1 MAGGACRRAHCPRPP
16 RGRVVR
22 AGGGGHRAGQRA
34 RGWRAPTL
42 ATGSH
47 SGQREDDRRV
57 GSGTVERESRLAVI
71 GHRDPRPC
79 VRKYTL
85 GRGDCACLEGCISLT
100 SNWARSHATVPIQ
113 ICERRACAGVRP
125 DTLRVRRSL
134 DAAAVCASVLARVL
148 RAHRDRG
155 RVARRRDAH
164 MGAAGRH
171 PIRARD
177 GLAIGRWTEG
187 RGRGSGG
194 RPECGRRGKLAQAG
208 TNHFVVVN
216 ERIPRRRLSRA
227 QGP

>member
-47 SGQREDDRRV
+47 SCQREDDRRV

-113 ICERRACAGVRP
+113 IWDRRACAGLRR

-134 DAAAVCASVLARVL
+134 DAAAVCASVRGVADAGAARAP
-148 RAHRDRG
+148 RPR
-155 RVARRRDAH
+155 ARRPASRCPY
-164 MGAAGRH
+164 G
-171 PIRARD
+171 
-177 GLAIGRWTEG
+177 
-187 RGRGSGG
+187 GG
-194 RPECGRRGKLAQAG
+194 RPASDQGQGRTRDRTLDGGSGSRLRRAAGVRTEGEAG
-208 TNHFVVVN
+208 TGWH
-216 ERIPRRRLSRA
+216 
-227 QGP
+227 